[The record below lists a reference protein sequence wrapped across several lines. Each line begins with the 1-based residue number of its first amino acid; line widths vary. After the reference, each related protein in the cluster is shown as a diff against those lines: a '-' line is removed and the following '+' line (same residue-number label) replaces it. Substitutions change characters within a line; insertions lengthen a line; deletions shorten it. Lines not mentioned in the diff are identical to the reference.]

1 MEKLILGM
9 KRLHTIKSHFIHEN
23 ELTVLSYNNVETE
36 VRKRNKAY
44 GVLLI

>member
-23 ELTVLSYNNVETE
+23 ELTVLSYNVETE
-36 VRKRNKAY
+36 VRKKNKAY